1 MNVSP
6 SDGGTVRVDQTA
18 PSAYPATLTFKSGTS
33 VRLEAVPASGYGFK
47 NWSGDLSGTTNPTT
61 IVIECKEE
69 LTANFSRVM
78 HTLTMHVN
86 GRGSTSPAVGN
97 HSYREG
103 TVVGITATPDVGWQF
118 DRWTG
123 DVADPASA
131 VTTVTMDSTVT
142 LTTNFS
148 RIKPA
153 WWRIGGIIAGVIIA
167 VGVIIRFTG
176 RRRTT

>member
-33 VRLEAVPASGYGFK
+33 VRVEAVPASGYDFK
-47 NWSGDLSGTTNPTT
+47 NWGGDLSGTTSPAT
-61 IVIECKEE
+61 IVISCNKDI
-69 LTANFSRVM
+69 TANFSRVT

-86 GRGSTSPAVGN
+86 GRGSASPAVGN
-97 HSYREG
+97 HSYGEG

-142 LTTNFS
+142 LTVNFS
-148 RIKPA
+148 RIKPT

-167 VGVIIRFTG
+167 VGVIIWFTG